1 MIQKRVII
9 GGEAEF
15 MEINN
20 IKNKLIILKND
31 NSLKKELVAEIQNAL
46 LVKNKESEFSA
57 LLKKVESQLKDS
69 QSVKK

>member
-1 MIQKRVII
+1 
-9 GGEAEF
+9 

-31 NSLKKELVAEIQNAL
+31 SSLKKELVNEIQNAL

>member
-1 MIQKRVII
+1 LIQKRVII

-57 LLKKVESQLKDS
+57 LVKKVESQLKDS

>member
-1 MIQKRVII
+1 
-9 GGEAEF
+9 

>member
-1 MIQKRVII
+1 
-9 GGEAEF
+9 

-57 LLKKVESQLKDS
+57 LVKKVESQLKDS

>member
-1 MIQKRVII
+1 
-9 GGEAEF
+9 

-31 NSLKKELVAEIQNAL
+31 NSLKKELVNEIQNAL

-57 LLKKVESQLKDS
+57 LLKKVESRLKDS

>member
-1 MIQKRVII
+1 LIQKRVII